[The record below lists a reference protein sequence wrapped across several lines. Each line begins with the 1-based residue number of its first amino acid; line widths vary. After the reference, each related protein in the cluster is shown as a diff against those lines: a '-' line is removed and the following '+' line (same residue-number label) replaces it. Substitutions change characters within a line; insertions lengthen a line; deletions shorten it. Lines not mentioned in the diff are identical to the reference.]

1 MAPSGPN
8 QKVLKRLNPQGL
20 VRKTRAL
27 GQGSKRTES
36 RLSRIPPDFFA
47 LDNLLDRV
55 GDAGAVQRR
64 GEKSVGTVPLATVSW
79 KGETCELFIAPMRM
93 SKRRQTG
100 DPTGSGEGNFGHVL
114 ELLDL
119 EDWGN
124 VGSVNP
130 DLSIKED
137 K

>member
-1 MAPSGPN
+1 M
-8 QKVLKRLNPQGL
+8 
-20 VRKTRAL
+20 RKTRAL
-27 GQGSKRTES
+27 GQGGKRTKS
-36 RLSRIPPDFFA
+36 RLLRITPDFFA

-100 DPTGSGEGNFGHVL
+100 DPTGGSGQGKLGRVL
-114 ELLDL
+114 ELPDLD
-119 EDWGN
+119 DWGN